1 MDDVS
6 WIDMVINSEWINI
19 IDLANNVDI
28 NATISQLLTVHM
40 YAINML
46 LRKDLIKKKSHKF
59 EL

>member
-1 MDDVS
+1 VDDVS

>member
-1 MDDVS
+1 MDDVL
-6 WIDMVINSEWINI
+6 WIDMVISSEWINI

-28 NATISQLLTVHM
+28 NATINQLLIVHM

-46 LRKDLIKKKSHKF
+46 LRKDSIKKNNHKF